1 MGTQPERDRRM
12 TNQISH
18 RRNEMH
24 PLLEDLAR
32 AHCRERLAE
41 AEQYRRV
48 RLATKLVRAQRQAAK
63 ARLRADR
70 SAAKVRLA
78 VARLA

>member
-1 MGTQPERDRRM
+1 MGKLPERDRRG

-24 PLLEDLAR
+24 LLLEDLAR
-32 AHCRERLAE
+32 AHCQERLAE

-48 RLATKLVRAQRQAAK
+48 RLATTLARAQRQEAK

-78 VARLA
+78 LARLA

>member
-1 MGTQPERDRRM
+1 MGTQPVRDNRM

-18 RRNEMH
+18 RGNEMH
-24 PLLEDLAR
+24 LLLEDLAR
-32 AHCRERLAE
+32 AHRRERLAE

-48 RLATKLVRAQRQAAK
+48 RLATKLARAQRQAAK

>member
-1 MGTQPERDRRM
+1 
-12 TNQISH
+12 
-18 RRNEMH
+18 MH
-24 PLLEDLAR
+24 LLLEDLAR
-32 AHCRERLAE
+32 AHHLERLAE

-48 RLATKLVRAQRQAAK
+48 RLTTMVARAQRQAAK

-70 SAAKVRLA
+70 TAARVRLA

>member
-1 MGTQPERDRRM
+1 MAD
-12 TNQISH
+12 
-18 RRNEMH
+18 
-24 PLLEDLAR
+24 
-32 AHCRERLAE
+32 

-48 RLATKLVRAQRQAAK
+48 RLATQLVRAQRQAAK

-70 SAAKVRLA
+70 RAAKVRLA